1 MLSRYFNEGMEMT
14 MARFY
19 ENPTARAQAALL
31 AGSAGEKKKETKT
44 AYPGK
49 VPAARPIHK
58 KENTVFLTGAT
69 GFFGAHLLKELLDQG
84 KTQIICLVRN
94 GDKKRLEDVLSW
106 YFGAGWTAGIRSR
119 IRVAAGDLSL
129 PCLGMEEREWKALAD
144 EVDGIYHSA
153 ADVRHYAADAGE
165 FMNTN
170 VTGTETMIA
179 LSLQADAV
187 LHYISTASISGDF
200 LKDEPEKQ
208 MVFTEDDFYIGQNW
222 EDNIYIRSKFL
233 AEACIY
239 KAMEEKG

>member
-1 MLSRYFNEGMEMT
+1 
-14 MARFY
+14 
-19 ENPTARAQAALL
+19 
-31 AGSAGEKKKETKT
+31 
-44 AYPGK
+44 
-49 VPAARPIHK
+49 
-58 KENTVFLTGAT
+58 
-69 GFFGAHLLKELLDQG
+69 
-84 KTQIICLVRN
+84 
-94 GDKKRLEDVLSW
+94 
-106 YFGAGWTAGIRSR
+106 
-119 IRVAAGDLSL
+119 
-129 PCLGMEEREWKALAD
+129 MEEREWKALAD